1 MASAGT
7 VTLELDANSVKL
19 LRELQKAQK
28 QTKGAAKGMQSSM
41 ANAFKDIRRQI
52 NTTVKAFGALAVA
65 AGVSAAAIWKSNA
78 KTIDSLAKTSD
89 KLGIA
94 TEDLVALRFAA
105 EQTGVQTS
113 TLDMALQ
120 RMTRRVAEA
129 SRGTGEAVGALD
141 ELGLSAQE
149 LNNLS
154 PDEVFRRIAGA
165 MEGVPNQSD
174 RVRLAFKLF
183 DSEGVAL
190 VNTLAAGEQGLE
202 DFAKQA
208 EELGITLSRVDAKM
222 VEDANDAIDRTNAIL
237 RGVGQ
242 QFTVQLAPVIEAF
255 ADKINDAAK
264 ETNNFQ
270 GVFINAAEDIAVAA
284 AYVGNAISGWEMI
297 IAGLRVVLGRSLQG
311 ILMLLRSLGSGFEL
325 IIKTVQSLSSS
336 AVVAVLSAARVAVQ
350 GVEDLINAAI
360 NRINIAIA
368 LMNAIP
374 GVDIDFI
381 GKASFKS
388 LDRFDKAIGAASD
401 TANRF
406 RGELKDL
413 FDDPINSGAVAGFFN
428 PIIDNID
435 ATSDHYTKEFHKAV
449 GQELPTD
456 AVRRFFADV
465 RADVDKTRESFSNML
480 RQGDS
485 SETGEVIDP
494 NMISQLSRIAESTRT
509 QVEKIR
515 EQMALVQ
522 QAIDAGITKP
532 FEDAG
537 TTGEEVLKRLGE
549 QLAELQTKADE
560 GTVGF
565 WDNWLA
571 KAEETLTNTDEL
583 VARTLDTFA
592 SGFGQAFE
600 QMIFDSENLGD
611 AMRNMFQGLV
621 RSMVRAVGEMIAQ
634 WLAYKAVQL
643 VTGKAAAASQAMTQS
658 ALAHATAVQAGLNA
672 FASTAAIPIVG
683 PALAPAA
690 SSAALA
696 VTMPMAA
703 TVSGLAFAGM
713 AHDGIDS
720 VPREG
725 TWLLDKGERVVTAE
739 TSAKLDKK
747 LDQIGS
753 GAPIINVYG
762 DAQVRR
768 GGIDPETRR
777 EIINIMVGESQPG
790 GRLHKSII
798 TNTTATTRTR

>member
-52 NTTVKAFGALAVA
+52 NTTVKAFGTLAVGASA
-65 AGVSAAAIWKSNA
+65 AAAAIWKSNA
-78 KTIDSLAKTSD
+78 KTIDSLAKTAD

-94 TEDLVALRFAA
+94 TEDLAALRFAA
-105 EQTGVQTS
+105 EQTGVQTN

-129 SRGTGEAVGALD
+129 SRGTGEAVGALK

-154 PDEVFRRIAGA
+154 PDETFRRIAGA

-222 VEDANDAIDRTNAIL
+222 VEDANSAIDRTSAIL

-270 GVFINAAEDIAVAA
+270 GVFIDATEDIAVAA
-284 AYVGNAISGWEMI
+284 AYAGDVIAGWEMI

-336 AVVAVLSAARVAVQ
+336 AVVAVLSVARATVQ

-360 NRINIAIA
+360 GRINTAIA

-406 RGELKDL
+406 RDELKDL

-435 ATSDHYTKEFHKAV
+435 ATSDHYTREFHKAV
-449 GQELPTD
+449 RQELPTD

-465 RADVDKTRESFSNML
+465 RADVEKTRESFSNML

-485 SETGEVIDP
+485 SEMGEVIDP

-509 QVEKIR
+509 QMEKIR
-515 EQMALVQ
+515 EQMTLVQ

-549 QLAELQTKADE
+549 QLAELQAKADE

-703 TVSGLAFAGM
+703 TVSALAFTGM

-725 TWLLDKGERVVTAE
+725 TWLLDKGERVYTQDQAAKIDQMSMAIQRMSE
-739 TSAKLDKK
+739 KPTS
-747 LDQIGS
+747 
-753 GAPIINVYG
+753 INFTFERSSDEEVR
-762 DAQVRR
+762 DALRRNSSLITSMVRKALYDEGKR
-768 GGIDPETRR
+768 I
-777 EIINIMVGESQPG
+777 
-790 GRLHKSII
+790 
-798 TNTTATTRTR
+798 